1 MAEIPDYLIYHDE
14 KINSFIDQ
22 EINVTIQV
30 MTTENS
36 SSVNHTSISPVIY
49 VVNLVRCPSI
59 LICMWLS
66 FFIVSVY

>member
-1 MAEIPDYLIYHDE
+1 MAEVPDYLIYHDE

-30 MTTENS
+30 
-36 SSVNHTSISPVIY
+36 
-49 VVNLVRCPSI
+49 VRCPSI